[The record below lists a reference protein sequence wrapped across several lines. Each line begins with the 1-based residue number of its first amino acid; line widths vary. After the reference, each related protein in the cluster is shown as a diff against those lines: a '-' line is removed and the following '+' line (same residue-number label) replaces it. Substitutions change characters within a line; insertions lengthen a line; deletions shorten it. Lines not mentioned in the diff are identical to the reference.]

1 MARRNRSNRRSRRG
15 RFSFLYKLLC
25 LALIA
30 GAIVAALAVFF
41 KADHLEITGNSRYSV
56 QQIREAS
63 GVSEGD
69 NLYLMNKY
77 AVARRIQAALPYVET
92 VNIHRRLPD
101 TLCISVT
108 ECRHLVSLEQE
119 GKIWIISDGGRIV
132 DCVTQAPSGAV
143 AVTGIALTGPQIGD
157 LATTDETYDAPWQ
170 NLLAILQQLRNK
182 GMMQDVQAVHL
193 ENADLITLRYLDRF
207 DVQIPWNAD
216 FDYKLDF
223 LAAVVA
229 KLEENEQGTLILTK
243 DGEARFVV
251 KAAEQTGGN

>member
-1 MARRNRSNRRSRRG
+1 MARRNRNNRRGRRG

-41 KADHLEITGNSRYSV
+41 QADHLEISGNSRYTT

-63 GVSEGD
+63 GVDEGD

-77 AVARRIQAALPYVET
+77 AVARRIQEALPYVEE
-92 VNIHRRLPD
+92 VQINRRLPD

-108 ECRHLVSLEQE
+108 ECRTLASVEQD
-119 GKIWIISDGGRIV
+119 GKIWILSDGGRIV
-132 DCVTQAPSGAV
+132 DCMAQTPAQCT
-143 AVTGIALTGPQIGD
+143 AVTGLVLTDPQIGREI
-157 LATTDETYDAPWQ
+157 LTDEDYASARDH
-170 NLLAILQQLRNK
+170 LLTLMRHLRDK
-182 GMMQDVQAVHL
+182 GMMRDVQAIRL
-193 ENADLITLRYLDRF
+193 ESADLITLRYLDRF
-207 DVQIPWNAD
+207 DVEIPWNAD

-251 KAAEQTGGN
+251 KTAAESADN